1 VWVIR
6 ENLQVPTASRFLSV
20 EWTPR
25 YQIAAG
31 FAAMVDQYEDYHT
44 RNSSREQTVHS
55 TGKPSP
61 HGLLNAVWFC
71 GLVPAGTW

>member
-1 VWVIR
+1 M
-6 ENLQVPTASRFLSV
+6 FV
-20 EWTPR
+20 ESCMP
-25 YQIAAG
+25 ANSSEPG
-31 FAAMVDQYEDYHT
+31 YEDYHT
-44 RNSSREQTVHS
+44 RNSSREQTVLNTTTRRYLGNIEDAPKGS